1 MKKIVKISLLL
12 LTVLPQILS
21 AQNQKQIVRVAEH
34 FADSLRRKQDI
45 PGLSVAVG
53 SAKKILW
60 AQGFGFADLEH
71 KVPVTTASRF
81 RIGSVSKC
89 LTALAVGRLYQEGK
103 INLDLPVQHYL
114 PAFPQKKYPIT
125 SRELAGHLA
134 GIRHYNDSDTLHS
147 PTHHYQSLT
156 EALNI
161 FKNDTLL
168 FRPGTAYQY
177 STFGFSLL
185 GAVIEAAANVPFLRY
200 MEQHIFLP
208 LGMNRTVADYP
219 DSIVTGRVRFYEHDR
234 KGHLVNAAMVD
245 NSYKWPGGGYLS
257 TPTDLVKLA
266 QGLMNCKILND
277 TTLTMLFTPQHIES
291 GESTG
296 VGIGWRIGKDIKGR
310 RIVHHGGSIDGGRA
324 FILIYPDDDLAVAI
338 TANMSG
344 VDLNFKEA
352 EEIANFFTSTKP

>member
-1 MKKIVKISLLL
+1 MEKLVKLSLLL
-12 LTVLPQILS
+12 SLALPQILS
-21 AQNQKQIVRVAEH
+21 AQNQKKTARVAEH

-53 SAKKILW
+53 SAKQIYW
-60 AQGFGFADLEH
+60 AKGFGFADLENR
-71 KVPVTTASRF
+71 VSVTASSRF

-89 LTALAVGRLYQEGK
+89 LTAIAIGRLYQEGK
-103 INLDLPVQHYL
+103 LDLDSPVQHYL
-114 PAFPQKKYPIT
+114 PAYPQKKYSIT

-134 GIRHYNDSDTLHS
+134 GIRHYTDADTLHN
-147 PTHHYQSLT
+147 PTRHYQSIT

-177 STFGFSLL
+177 STYGFSLL
-185 GAVIEAAANVPFLRY
+185 GAVIEAAANAPFLRY
-200 MEQHIFLP
+200 MEQDIFLP
-208 LGMNRTVADYP
+208 LGMNQTVADYP
-219 DSIVTGRVRFYEHDR
+219 DSVETGRVRFYEHDG

-266 QGLMNCKILND
+266 QGLMNHTLLNEA
-277 TTLTMLFTPQHIES
+277 TVATLFSPQNLEN

-296 VGIGWRIGKDIKGR
+296 VGIAWRIGKDSKGR
-310 RIVHHGGSIDGGRA
+310 RIIHHGGSIDGGRT

-344 VDLNFKEA
+344 VDINFKEA
-352 EEIANFFTSTKP
+352 EKIANFFTNTKP